1 MTYNNQKTN
10 IYYILINK
18 KICNNTY
25 LLKILKKTQ
34 KYNSNQ
40 EYSNNKINVHYLI
53 IDSHNNNKY
62 KYNAGYHR

>member
-1 MTYNNQKTN
+1 M
-10 IYYILINK
+10 
-18 KICNNTY
+18 ICNNTY

-40 EYSNNKINVHYLI
+40 EYSNNEINEYYLT
-53 IDSHNNNKY
+53 IDSHKNNNKY